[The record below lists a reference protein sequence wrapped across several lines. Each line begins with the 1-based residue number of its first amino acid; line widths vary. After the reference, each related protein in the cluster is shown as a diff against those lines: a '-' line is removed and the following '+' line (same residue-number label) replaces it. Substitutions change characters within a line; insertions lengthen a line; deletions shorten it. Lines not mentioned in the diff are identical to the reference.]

1 MKTQPQL
8 PNDFER
14 MVPEYHNHTI
24 TYGEH
29 VARYQAAKEYVRG
42 KRVLDIACGS
52 GYGSKIL
59 AEAAAS
65 VVGVDVA
72 EDAVAYASHY
82 FSTKNASFKVG
93 DGVSIPLGDASVDVV
108 ISFETIEHIQDYER
122 FLDEVKR
129 VLTPGGLLLLS
140 TPNDLEFAEGNHFHV
155 HEFKY
160 DELKGVL
167 AKRFKNLSS
176 FFQGTWIYTGV
187 FDMGGTTKP
196 WDASIRTIQAAPL
209 TQDKVLYFFMVCSDH
224 ALSANV
230 KPLGVISEHWS
241 ARSLQQ
247 KEGLTQDH
255 VGNLQAVADDRLT
268 YVHKL
273 EDDLKAVNAQ
283 LAHVTGQ
290 LAHVTGTFGYRA
302 HLRLRRLVGRG

>member
-1 MKTQPQL
+1 
-8 PNDFER
+8 
-14 MVPEYHNHTI
+14 
-24 TYGEH
+24 
-29 VARYQAAKEYVRG
+29 
-42 KRVLDIACGS
+42 
-52 GYGSKIL
+52 
-59 AEAAAS
+59 
-65 VVGVDVA
+65 
-72 EDAVAYASHY
+72 
-82 FSTKNASFKVG
+82 
-93 DGVSIPLGDASVDVV
+93 
-108 ISFETIEHIQDYER
+108 
-122 FLDEVKR
+122 
-129 VLTPGGLLLLS
+129 
-140 TPNDLEFAEGNHFHV
+140 
-155 HEFKY
+155 
-160 DELKGVL
+160 
-167 AKRFKNLSS
+167 
-176 FFQGTWIYTGV
+176 
-187 FDMGGTTKP
+187 
-196 WDASIRTIQAAPL
+196 
-209 TQDKVLYFFMVCSDH
+209 MVCSDH